1 MSGGIRGIG
10 GNIATQVVGQV
21 STNVRQ
27 CPPFSQI
34 KVPFRIVT
42 KTVPDAP
49 SSYFPVKDWQH
60 LADKQLADPNFNEPS
75 PIDVVFSASVFD
87 AIDLSQIIRAQN
99 GSPNARLTTLG
110 WIMSG
115 PLRSFPS
122 RRVCFHA
129 SVKDSRSNS
138 KLYRTY
144 YRILFKHKYGQ
155 LPAPKAPANQSSPE
169 NKPSAETLLYRSES
183 EQLACNNPE
192 LPAQSG
198 QSGPPSLSVSSA
210 QARSTPQEEVI
221 TQQPTPPTLAIQL
234 PTPKPQRLI
243 RTRRPLQTCN
253 TFLPETLPPTTTSAG
268 VALSEGSDSPVGP
281 SLVTH
286 MPAIP
291 AQPTVLRLGS
301 GKIPQSISHPPDL
314 VLSRLMERM
323 FALEEVSEVSPLT
336 PDELKAEEC
345 FSKSHFRLPDGRFS
359 VALPFKTSPCC
370 LGESRKIALRR
381 LLQTESRHAKSPHL
395 RAPYVEFMQ
404 DYLDSNHMELAP
416 PLKSGQIVYYIPH
429 HAVHRPDDPPEKIR
443 VVFNASQKSS
453 SGISLNELLLPGPRL
468 QLDIWKVVTRF
479 RVDKWVFTAD
489 IRQMFRQIQHPP
501 EDRDLLRILW
511 RFDTS
516 QPVQEYRLCTV
527 TYGTTSAPYLA
538 CRVLQ
543 ELALTSQ
550 ASFPLASEILRDR
563 TYVDDISGGG
573 PTLEVALQSR
583 DQLIQLLSQ
592 AQIELRKWASNQPQ
606 LLNKI
611 PSEYLL
617 PAMSSVCLENDEESQ
632 LKILGLC
639 WNPAQ
644 DYFHFLI
651 RSVPNVQTKR
661 QLASQ
666 IAKVFDPL
674 GWLIPI
680 TVFARAIFRIV
691 CQASF
696 DWDDPL
702 PSSIAQEW
710 SQFAVSLPDLSKI
723 RIPRFLSLPN
733 PKCYLVGFADAS
745 ERAYAAVVYLVS
757 QSENTTISLVMSK
770 ARMAPMKPVTLPRL
784 ELCAA
789 HLLALTIHKVS
800 LLFPQITTQNIL
812 AFSDSTIALAWITAT
827 PPPHWKVFVG
837 NRVAA
842 ILEKVPASQWF
853 HISSSQNPADCASR
867 GVRPQELVSHQ
878 LWWEGP
884 PWLKSNHESWPLGPV
899 NADLSDPVVGAEI
912 RSQALNVSS
921 VMPCPEELESKF
933 SSLYTLQNVV
943 AWCLRFAHNTKNPVH
958 RMSGPLNVKERSEA
972 LRVLIVRAQQHSLS
986 EEIEDAQ
993 SPRPRLRLVKTLG
1006 LFLHTDG
1013 VLRVG
1018 GRLRLADVPEYQ
1030 KHPALL
1036 PSQHPLTA
1044 LVIQDAHISNLHVG
1058 PTATHAFL
1066 RSRYWIVNGKNVV
1079 RRQLGACNKCFS
1091 VKPTPFNPLMG
1102 QLPEGRVSASSP
1114 FATTGIDYAG
1124 PFNVKIAS
1132 LRSAKVLQSYLAIFV
1147 CFSTKAIHL
1156 ELVTDLTTQA
1166 FLAALNRFVARR
1178 GVPSH
1183 IWSDNGTNFVG
1194 AKRRLKEVSALLN
1207 DAKSQEAILRESNKR
1222 SIEWHFIPPRA
1233 PHFGGLWEAA
1243 VKSTKRLLKVMLGTQ
1258 EPTMECFLTIICQIE
1273 AILNSRPLTAVSSS
1287 PDDLQVLTPGHFLIM
1302 RPMTA
1307 LPPDSSLTPRTA
1319 LKSKWAMAQLTVGQ
1333 FWKRWHKE
1341 YLLEQQAML
1350 KWHSPSFPAAVGQIV
1365 MIMDDNLP
1373 PLQWS
1378 IGRIVKLHHGRDD
1391 VARVAEV
1398 KTTSGLISRP
1408 VRKLCPLPTQ

>member
-1 MSGGIRGIG
+1 
-10 GNIATQVVGQV
+10 
-21 STNVRQ
+21 
-27 CPPFSQI
+27 
-34 KVPFRIVT
+34 
-42 KTVPDAP
+42 
-49 SSYFPVKDWQH
+49 
-60 LADKQLADPNFNEPS
+60 
-75 PIDVVFSASVFD
+75 
-87 AIDLSQIIRAQN
+87 
-99 GSPNARLTTLG
+99 
-110 WIMSG
+110 MSG

-210 QARSTPQEEVI
+210 QARSTPKEEVI